1 VDAECRPSTIDR
13 QVLPNQKESQKNELL
28 IEMIAVRILLLVSL
42 VSPAYMFM
50 FSNNFAQ
57 SRTRVGRPLS
67 MKLQTGIVGLPNVG
81 KSTLFNALVGSET
94 AQAANFPFCT
104 IGKAYNIDTF
114 LQISSDSLSDRFSR
128 DPNQIIDLRQIQRSL
143 ELCEKVLS
151 LS

>member
-1 VDAECRPSTIDR
+1 
-13 QVLPNQKESQKNELL
+13 
-28 IEMIAVRILLLVSL
+28 MIAVRILLLVSL

-57 SRTRVGRPLS
+57 TRTRVGRPLL

-104 IGKAYNIDTF
+104 IGKAYNLDTF
-114 LQISSDSLSDRFSR
+114 LQIPSDSLSVRF
-128 DPNQIIDLRQIQRSL
+128 L
-143 ELCEKVLS
+143 
-151 LS
+151 